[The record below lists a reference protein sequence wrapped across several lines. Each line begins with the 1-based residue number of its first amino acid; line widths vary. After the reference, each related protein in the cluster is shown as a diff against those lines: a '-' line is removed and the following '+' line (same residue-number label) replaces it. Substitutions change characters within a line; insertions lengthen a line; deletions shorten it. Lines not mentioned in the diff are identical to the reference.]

1 MQMIKNNKFLA
12 GLLAAIVAAVVAFL
26 ATYSNSATVVA
37 PVADVVAPVADVVA
51 PVADVVATE
60 TAAAETAGELVI
72 AAPAESN
79 STVETK

>member
-51 PVADVVATE
+51 TE

>member
-37 PVADVVAPVADVVA
+37 PVADVVA
-51 PVADVVATE
+51 TE
-60 TAAAETAGELVI
+60 TAAAETTGELVI

>member
-26 ATYSNSATVVA
+26 ATYSNSA
-37 PVADVVAPVADVVA
+37 PVVAPVADVVA

-60 TAAAETAGELVI
+60 TAGELVI

>member
-51 PVADVVATE
+51 TE
-60 TAAAETAGELVI
+60 TAAAETTGELVI

>member
-26 ATYSNSATVVA
+26 ATYSNSA
-37 PVADVVAPVADVVA
+37 PVVAPVADVVA